1 MLQSPPLENGDRLT
15 RFQFE
20 QRYHAMPHNN
30 AELIE
35 GVVYHKASPL
45 RYDAHGLPHA
55 MIMGWLSVYWVA
67 TGGVG
72 LADNATVRLKGDN
85 EPQPD
90 ALLRIENGQSQ
101 ISDDD
106 YIEGAPELI
115 VEVAA
120 SSASYDLHD
129 KLNTYQSNGVQEY
142 VVWQIYNNEL
152 KWFSLRKG
160 KYVPLLPDKAGII
173 RSQIFPGLHLA
184 VHALLARDKMAVMTT
199 VQNGVKTPEHAT
211 FVERLSQN

>member
-1 MLQSPPLENGDRLT
+1 
-15 RFQFE
+15 
-20 QRYHAMPHNN
+20 
-30 AELIE
+30 
-35 GVVYHKASPL
+35 
-45 RYDAHGLPHA
+45 
-55 MIMGWLSVYWVA
+55 MIMAWLSAYWVA
-67 TGGVG
+67 TRGVE

-129 KLNTYQSNGVQEY
+129 KLNTYRRNGVQEY

-152 KWFSLRKG
+152 KWFSLKEG
-160 KYVPLLPDKAGII
+160 EYVPLLADKAGII

-199 VQNGVKTPEHAT
+199 VQNGVKSPEHST
-211 FVERLSQN
+211 FVERLAQN